1 LPGRLGSC
9 VCVVSVLDHLGDHA
23 AGSKLFRARP
33 LARRVFHFFFVKERA
48 RSGAHTPL
56 ISSHMDVCV
65 SLLCGARIERG
76 ESRGATSTDALQYVG
91 YSTLAGTVHGLD
103 IVGIGRTEG
112 NGSGA
117 TVPARYSTSVG
128 TVHARERQEARQL
141 GL

>member
-1 LPGRLGSC
+1 MC
-9 VCVVSVLDHLGDHA
+9 VCPCYVVLG
-23 AGSKLFRARP
+23 L
-33 LARRVFHFFFVKERA
+33 
-48 RSGAHTPL
+48 
-56 ISSHMDVCV
+56 
-65 SLLCGARIERG
+65 RG
-76 ESRGATSTDALQYVG
+76 ESRGELRRRTRYSTWG